1 MVGEQQ
7 QILLSPYSIREKS
20 MVVKYI
26 IIPLLEGNRAV
37 QGSGVHF
44 FAKPEVGAAFITPI
58 RIKLRAGPNLS
69 LPARVVRCWD
79 GPCAAQSD
87 SPSAYSQRWSAAL
100 LPLPLHTRQ
109 P

>member
-44 FAKPEVGAAFITPI
+44 FAKPEVGAAFITPAF
-58 RIKLRAGPNLS
+58 RRHSRWEKRPGGRDECCPYLWL
-69 LPARVVRCWD
+69 L
-79 GPCAAQSD
+79 AANK
-87 SPSAYSQRWSAAL
+87 
-100 LPLPLHTRQ
+100 
-109 P
+109 